1 MPTLTQLRLQ
11 ARLSVSKLARLAD
24 VDRQTVERAENGT
37 AIQDVKAYSIVSALS
52 QQLGYAILLEDV
64 ENLHTI

>member
-1 MPTLTQLRLQ
+1 MPTLKELRLE

-37 AIQDVKAYSIVSALS
+37 AIQDVKAYAIVSALAKT
-52 QQLGYAILLEDV
+52 LGRSIPLSEVKGLYVI
-64 ENLHTI
+64 